1 MSLHQ
6 KLQSKRKEILEVARR
21 NEALSLR
28 IFGSVAR
35 GEDLPGSD
43 VDFLVEMAHG
53 RSLKDLSLLLQDLE
67 DLLQCKVHVVD
78 TESLHWYV
86 RDKVPE
92 EAKPL

>member
-1 MSLHQ
+1 MSLQQ
-6 KLQSKRKEILEVARR
+6 KLQMKRKEILEAAER
-21 NEALSLR
+21 NGASNLR

-35 GEDLPGSD
+35 GEDRPGSD
-43 VDFLVEMAHG
+43 VDFLVEMARG

-78 TESLHWYV
+78 TESLHWYI
-86 RDKVPE
+86 RDKILE